1 MKSKLMRMFALIVTI
16 ATFSSM
22 VVGCGGNGDSS
33 SKASDTA
40 SSPNSEVSTLEGNS
54 EGEASANESDA
65 PTESDSTANDSK
77 NNTSKDNTG
86 NGTSIGTSSGQQSGS
101 KTFTEPVYDLK
112 GRTIKIVTEQDYTDR
127 TKDTVFNKSIKATE
141 KKFNC
146 KIVFVKNT
154 DYVGIV
160 KQLKSDSQS
169 GKATYDAAIF
179 RGYDIEPYLA
189 NTGYILK
196 LDEYYDFKNDPT
208 WQVEQVKDLG
218 WFKGHRYGIP
228 YSPNEYG
235 YGIWYNKDML
245 SKAGIPDLWT
255 YVNDGNWT
263 WDTFRKVCKT
273 FMLKQGDTNNDGKRD
288 NYAFT
293 STDPWLDFI
302 STNNAS
308 LLKFDKNGKP
318 SIALDSE
325 NAIEA
330 LQFIADLH
338 NVDHSVPNGEELKN
352 LGTDSPFG
360 AMFTGKVAMYSC
372 HARYGRALQDMKIK
386 NIGWV
391 YYPKGPKA
399 SDYVVPSG
407 TQPDMAVVPAKVSN
421 PKEIVA
427 VVQDAL
433 AYWDTSREEKI
444 AFSAKSEELFN
455 AIKSTLDNN
464 SAKLF
469 QQQAKKPVYTMAN
482 SYNLELLQSTVWP
495 DILANKGTVKS
506 IVAKYKNQLNSKV
519 NELYSGK
526 VVS

>member
-1 MKSKLMRMFALIVTI
+1 MKSKLIKMLALFVTI
-16 ATFSSM
+16 AAFGSTA
-22 VVGCGGNGDSS
+22 VGCGGGKDPSSAVSS
-33 SKASDTA
+33 SASLAESSGDVSGDAESAGENQSSETGSTGNSTDA
-40 SSPNSEVSTLEGNS
+40 SSGGGNTTTPNNNNSKPQST
-54 EGEASANESDA
+54 D
-65 PTESDSTANDSK
+65 
-77 NNTSKDNTG
+77 
-86 NGTSIGTSSGQQSGS
+86 
-101 KTFTEPVYDLK
+101 KTFKEPVYDLK
-112 GRTIKIVTEQDYTDR
+112 GRTITIVTELDYSNR
-127 TKDTVFNKSIKATE
+127 TKDNAFNKSITATE

-146 KIVFVKNT
+146 KIKFVQNT

-160 KQLKSDSQS
+160 KLLKSDSQS

-179 RGYDIEPYLA
+179 RGYDIAPYLA

-196 LDEYYDFKNDPT
+196 MDEYYDFKNDPT
-208 WQVEQVKDLG
+208 WQVDQVKDLG
-218 WFKGHRYGIP
+218 WFKGHRYGLP
-228 YSPNEYG
+228 YAPNEYG

-245 SKAGIPDLWT
+245 SKAGIKDPWT
-255 YVNDGNWT
+255 YVNEGKWT
-263 WDTFRKVCKT
+263 WDTFRNVCKT
-273 FMLKQGDTNNDGKRD
+273 FMVKQGDTNNDGKRD
-288 NYAFT
+288 QYAFT
-293 STDPWLDFI
+293 STDPWLDFV

-308 LLKFDKNGKP
+308 MLKFDKNGKP

-338 NVDHSVPNGEELKN
+338 NIDHSVPNGEELKA

-372 HARYGRALQDMKIK
+372 HARYGKALKDMGIN

-399 SDYVVPSG
+399 KDFIVPSG
-407 TQPDMAVVPAKVSN
+407 TQPDMVTIPAKVSN
-421 PKEIVA
+421 PKEVVA
-427 VVQDAL
+427 VIQDAF
-433 AYWDTSREEKI
+433 AYWDTSRAEKI
-444 AFSAKSEELFN
+444 DFSAKSEELFN

-464 SAKLF
+464 SVKLF
-469 QQQAKKPVYTMAN
+469 QQQAKNPIYTQAN
-482 SYNLELLQSTVWP
+482 SYKLDLLQSTVWK

-506 IVAKYKNQLNSKV
+506 IIAKYKNQLNSKV